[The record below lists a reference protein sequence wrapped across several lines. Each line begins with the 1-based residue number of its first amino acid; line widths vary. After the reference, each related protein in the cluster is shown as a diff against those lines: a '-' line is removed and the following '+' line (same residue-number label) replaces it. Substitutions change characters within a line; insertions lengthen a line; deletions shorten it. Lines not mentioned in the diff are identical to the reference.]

1 MTRAETL
8 AAVASLKQEHDSAR
22 AAGEHR
28 IAREADRKA
37 TELLDRL
44 AQTEAMRRFFDFG
57 D

>member
-44 AQTEAMRRFFDFG
+44 AVEEEVSKWMME
-57 D
+57 